1 MVPGKYVAL
10 WLQKSCSAGKDKG
23 ISQRFGIIPL
33 LIVLKGYIIKVNFFL

>member
-1 MVPGKYVAL
+1 MVPGKYVAP

-33 LIVLKGYIIKVNFFL
+33 LIVLKGYIIKK